1 VTSPAERYAAAKGRT
16 ARHVKEVAA
25 FARLYEFPLDDF
37 QRRSCEILAS
47 GSSVLVAAPT
57 GAGKT
62 VVGEFA
68 VHLALDSGQKC
79 FYTTPIKALSNQKY
93 AELVDRYGSDS
104 VGLLTG
110 DTNINSE
117 APVVVMTTEVLRNML
132 YAKSTTLDALGY
144 VVMDEV
150 HYLGDRFRGA
160 VWEEVIIHLPMHV
173 VVAALS
179 ATVSNAEEF
188 GAWLAEVRGS
198 TEIVVEET
206 RPVPLWQHVMAG
218 KTLYDLFVDDGRDVV
233 NPELISLARR
243 EERGHRDGSRG
254 RSRGPARGSGRGR
267 SDLTPWRSDAVE
279 RLSRAE
285 LLPAIYFLFSR
296 AGCDDAVEQ
305 CLRAGLRL
313 TTPAEQRQID
323 AVVFNSILG
332 LPDEDLAALGFS
344 DWHDGL
350 SRGIGAHHAGMLPQ
364 FKETVETLFQRG
376 LLKVVFATETLALG
390 INMPA
395 RSVVLERLVK
405 YNGETHVDLS
415 PGEYTQLTGRAG
427 RRGIDVEGHA
437 VVLWQP
443 GIDPAAVAGLA
454 STRTYPLRSSFK
466 PSYNMAVHLVQTLGM
481 VPARELLETS
491 FAQFQADKSVV
502 HLNREVRRY
511 EDSLAGL
518 KESMECHMG
527 DFIEYSQLREELS
540 RLEKSGSKK
549 GQLRNREAVS
559 MALRNLRPGDVINIP
574 RGKFAGPAVVI
585 AQSHGNAAAEPR
597 PLVLTTERQ
606 VRRISSI
613 DADRPIEA
621 FAKLRIPKH
630 FDAKVPAMRRDLA
643 RRVMDVVAN
652 SDIEESRSLRG
663 SVSEDPRIAELR
675 SAIRLHPC
683 NGCEH
688 REEHARWAE
697 RYHRAARQLHD
708 VESQI
713 KGRTHTIARQFDRIC
728 EVLLELGYLARS
740 NGALTVTPAGR
751 MLSGLYTEA
760 DLLVSAALEDGAWSS
775 LKPAELAAVVSAVLF
790 ESRRSDQE
798 TAPAVPAGAIT
809 EALNDL
815 DRTWSEIVGV
825 ERSHRVPLTRQPDR
839 GLVWAIYRW
848 AQGASLLTV
857 LTNNDITAGDF
868 VRWTRQVIDLL
879 GQIAQALDSDDPR
892 SHTARSAADLLSR
905 GVIAAMVQND

>member
-1 VTSPAERYAAAKGRT
+1 MQ
-16 ARHVKEVAA
+16 EVAA

-37 QRRSCEILAS
+37 QRRSCEILAN

-79 FYTTPIKALSNQKY
+79 FYTTPIKALSNQKFN
-93 AELVDRYGSDS
+93 ELVARYGTEQ

-117 APVVVMTTEVLRNML
+117 APIVVMTTEVLRNML
-132 YAKSTTLDALGY
+132 YARSSTLRDLGY

-150 HYLGDRFRGA
+150 HYLGDRFRGP
-160 VWEEVIIHLPMHV
+160 VWEEVIIHLPSHV
-173 VVAALS
+173 IVVALS

-188 GAWLAEVRGS
+188 GAWLAEVRGA
-198 TEIVVEET
+198 TEIIVEES

-218 KTLYDLFVDDGRDVV
+218 KQLYDLFVDDGRDVV

-243 EERGHRDGSRG
+243 EERGVRDSGRG
-254 RSRGPARGSGRGR
+254 RGRGPQRGR

-279 RLSRAE
+279 RLNRAD

-323 AVVFNSILG
+323 SMVLGSMMG
-332 LPDEDLAALGFS
+332 LPDEDLAALGFT
-344 DWHDGL
+344 DWHEGL
-350 SRGIGAHHAGMLPQ
+350 RRGIAAHHAGMLPQ
-364 FKETVETLFQRG
+364 FKEVVESLFQRG
-376 LLKVVFATETLALG
+376 LIKVVFATETLALG

-454 STRTYPLRSSFK
+454 STRTYPLRSSFR
-466 PSYNMAVHLVQTLGM
+466 PSYNMAVHLVDTLGM

-502 HLNREVRRY
+502 HLTRELRRY
-511 EDSLAGL
+511 DEALEGL
-518 KESMECHMG
+518 RESMECHLG
-527 DFIEYSQLREELS
+527 DFVEYSGLREELS
-540 RLEKSGSKK
+540 RMEKDGSKK
-549 GQLRNREAVS
+549 GLQRNREGVS
-559 MALRNLRPGDVINIP
+559 AALRALRPGDVISIP
-574 RGKFAGPAVVI
+574 RGKYAGPAVVI
-585 AQSHGNAAAEPR
+585 AQSHGNAASEPR

-606 VRRISSI
+606 VRRISAV
-613 DADRPIEA
+613 DVDRPIEPIA
-621 FAKLRIPKH
+621 RLRLPKH
-630 FDAKVPAMRRDLA
+630 FDAKVPTMRRDLSRRLIDVAADADVPGTRA
-643 RRVMDVVAN
+643 RRGAT
-652 SDIEESRSLRG
+652 E
-663 SVSEDPRIAELR
+663 EDPRISALRAELR
-675 SAIRLHPC
+675 AHPC
-683 NGCEH
+683 HGCEQ
-688 REEHARWAE
+688 REDHARWSE
-697 RYHRAARQLHD
+697 RYHRAARQRAE
-708 VESQI
+708 VEGQI
-713 KGRTHTIARQFDRIC
+713 KGRTHTIARQFDRVC

-740 NGALTVTPAGR
+740 GGTLTVTPAGR
-751 MLSGLYTEA
+751 MLAGLYTEA
-760 DLLVSAALEDGAWSS
+760 DLLVATVLNGGHWTDLQPSEM
-775 LKPAELAAVVSAVLF
+775 AAVASAVLY
-790 ESRRSDQE
+790 ESRRSDDE
-798 TAPAVPAGAIT
+798 TAPAVPAGRISVALDELD
-809 EALNDL
+809 EA
-815 DRTWSEIVGV
+815 WSGIVGV
-825 ERSHRVPLTRQPDR
+825 ERTHRVPLTRRPDR
-839 GLVWAIYRW
+839 GLVWAVYRW

-857 LTNNDITAGDF
+857 LTSNDITAGDF

-879 GQIAQALDSDDPR
+879 GQIAQTLPETDAR
-892 SHTARSAADLLSR
+892 ARTARDAADLLTR
-905 GVIAAMVQND
+905 GVIAITLETD

>member
-1 VTSPAERYAAAKGRT
+1 MSSPAERYAAAKARG
-16 ARHVKEVAA
+16 ARHVKEVDA
-25 FARLYEFPLDDF
+25 FSRLYEFPLDDF
-37 QRRSCEILAS
+37 QVRSCELLAA

-93 AELVDRYGSDS
+93 NELVERYGSDK

-110 DTNINSE
+110 DTNVNSE

-132 YAKSTTLDALGY
+132 YARSSTLKDLGY

-150 HYLGDRFRGA
+150 HYLGDRFRGP
-160 VWEEVIIHLPMHV
+160 VWEEVIIHLPSHV
-173 VVAALS
+173 IVAALS

-188 GAWLAEVRGS
+188 GAWLAEVRGA

-206 RPVPLWQHVMAG
+206 RPVPLWQHLMAG
-218 KTLYDLFVDDGRDVV
+218 KVLYDLFIDDGQDVV

-243 EERGHRDGSRG
+243 EERGFRDGSRG
-254 RSRGPARGSGRGR
+254 RGRGPQRGR

-279 RLSRAE
+279 RLYKAE

-323 AVVFNSILG
+323 SIVFGSVLG
-332 LPDEDLAALGFS
+332 IPEEDLAALGFA
-344 DWHDGL
+344 DWHEGL
-350 SRGIGAHHAGMLPQ
+350 HRGIAAHHAGMLPQ
-364 FKETVETLFQRG
+364 FKEVVESLFQRG
-376 LLKVVFATETLALG
+376 LIKVVFATETLALG

-405 YNGETHVDLS
+405 FNGETHVDLS

-454 STRTYPLRSSFK
+454 STRTYPLRSSFR
-466 PSYNMAVHLVQTLGM
+466 PSYNMAVHLVETLGM

-502 HLNREVRRY
+502 HLTKEIKRFDEAL
-511 EDSLAGL
+511 DGL
-518 KESMECHMG
+518 RESMSCHLG
-527 DFIEYSQLREELS
+527 DFIEYSELREELN
-540 RLEKSGSKK
+540 LAQKSGSKK
-549 GQLRNREAVS
+549 TLQRSRDAISASLRH
-559 MALRNLRPGDVINIP
+559 LRPGDVIMIP
-574 RGKFAGPAVVI
+574 RGKYAGPAVVI
-585 AQSHGNAAAEPR
+585 AQSHGNASSEPR
-597 PLVLTTERQ
+597 PLVLTKERQ
-606 VRRISSI
+606 VRRISLV
-613 DADRPIEA
+613 DVDRPVEPVSR
-621 FAKLRIPKH
+621 LRLPKH
-630 FDAKVPAMRRDLA
+630 FDSKSATMRRDVA
-643 RRVMDVVAN
+643 RRLIEVTAD
-652 SDIEESRSLRG
+652 SDELSRPSKNPLDEDPKIGELRG
-663 SVSEDPRIAELR
+663 RIR
-675 SAIRLHPC
+675 SHPC
-683 NGCEH
+683 HGCEQ
-688 REEHARWAE
+688 REDHARWAE
-697 RYHRAARQLHD
+697 RYQRAARQRAE
-708 VESQI
+708 VEGQV

-728 EVLLELGYLARS
+728 DVLVELGYLVRDS
-740 NGALTVTPAGR
+740 TQLRVTPAGR

-760 DLLVSAALEDGAWSS
+760 DLLV
-775 LKPAELAAVVSAVLF
+775 AAVLNEGGWNELSPSEMAAVASAVLF
-790 ESRRSDQE
+790 ESRRSDDE
-798 TAPAVPAGAIT
+798 SAPAVPAGPISV
-809 EALNDL
+809 ALDFL
-815 DRTWSEIVGV
+815 DDTWSRIVNV
-825 ERSHRVPLTRQPDR
+825 ERAHRVPMTRRPDR
-839 GLVWAIYRW
+839 GLVWAVYRW

-879 GQIAQALDSDDPR
+879 GQVAQALDADDPR
-892 SHTARSAADLLSR
+892 AHTARRAADALTR
-905 GVIAAMVQND
+905 GVIAITVENN